1 VIQEGLLMGRQGYIL
16 SDVKV
21 QTIVRLLASTDMQMC
36 DIAER
41 VGCSKSRVVWIN
53 RKYSVRLYAGKRS
66 SWKMA
71 A

>member
-1 VIQEGLLMGRQGYIL
+1 MSRQGRKL
-16 SDVKV
+16 SDV
-21 QTIVRLLASTDMQMC
+21 QIRAIVRLLASTDMQMC

-41 VGCSKSRVVWIN
+41 MGCSKSRVVWIN